1 MTDSPETVVDL
12 LRHGE
17 PLGGSRYRGQV
28 DDPLS
33 ERGWQQM
40 WQAVD
45 KASGWQRIVSSP
57 LLRCRE
63 FALQLG
69 ERLDVPVRAEARFR
83 EIGFGE
89 WEGKTRAEL
98 ERLQP
103 GQVQRFYQDPVAHR
117 PMGAEPLDA
126 FMARVGEAFTELLAR
141 YAGEAVLVV
150 AHAGVIRAI
159 LANALDIPPASMY
172 RIHVPN
178 AGISQLRTDRIRG
191 INLVSHGK

>member
-1 MTDSPETVVDL
+1 MMDSPETLVDL

-17 PLGGSRYRGQV
+17 PVGGSRYRGQI

-45 KASGWQRIVSSP
+45 NASGWQRIVSSP

-69 ERLDVPVRAEARFR
+69 ERLDVPVHAEARFR

-89 WEGKTRAEL
+89 WEGRTRAEL
-98 ERLQP
+98 EQLQP
-103 GQVQRFYQDPVAHR
+103 GQVQRFYQNPVAHR
-117 PMGAEPLDA
+117 PTGAEPLDA
-126 FMARVGEAFTELLAR
+126 FMARVGEAFTELLER

-178 AGISQLRTDRIRG
+178 AGISQLRTDRVRG
-191 INLVSHGK
+191 FNLVSHGK